1 MFDTARLICF
11 GARFAARYLP
21 PTLSFRNYKVVF
33 RWADVADVLARD
45 GDFRIAPVNQKRI
58 EGVMGPFIL
67 GMDRSKEL
75 FAQRVAVY
83 DAMKSADLA
92 PIRHI
97 LATEPTELLAAAAV
111 GGQIDVVNGYARKVA
126 GHVATA
132 LFGISGPSEG
142 DLLRV
147 ARAVFHETFLNL
159 GDDEKIRNTGVA
171 AGNELET
178 WIAAEREA
186 RLDSGK
192 FGNDVLGRLL
202 EMEQAKA
209 LTGAEVGHVLAG
221 LLEIR
226 ATTAAGDDAHAKAEL
241 EAYVRNTLA
250 FRGFVDYR
258 RSFEVAGVASEVLDE
273 LENHLNSGAAE
284 VVRPALLRALTRL
297 RKIIEQADDS
307 SGSIGDEC
315 QRAADLYARACR
327 LGEPDP
333 VKLATWL
340 VKFRADSPGW
350 PNLVLADFVDAFDEQ
365 ALGTY
370 RRAVAALDR
379 KLADRDQWGRFEVDA
394 MLLELADH
402 DGDVDRAVHLLAQRE
417 HPQYGAI
424 VDRLRAAGRTEDA
437 VAWIDRAV
445 ADGRVTSHGGGNAYW
460 LSPDD
465 VAETYQG
472 LGRIEDAVAVLR
484 ADFVRQP
491 SVPAYR
497 VLLDFA
503 AGIDRADTERTW
515 AFDHARQLA
524 SDRFAAG
531 AVLVQLS
538 LSEGDVD
545 AAWLAADRYGPGWAW
560 RELADR
566 GAEAR
571 PVEAADLYRPQ
582 LENDLRHPN
591 TKLYPG
597 IAATLATMAELY
609 ERGGRS
615 ADFAS
620 FIAQI
625 RQDYGR
631 RPSLMKALDAK
642 GL

>member
-1 MFDTARLICF
+1 MALSET
-11 GARFAARYLP
+11 
-21 PTLSFRNYKVVF
+21 TLL
-33 RWADVADVLARD
+33 DVAGDLVFARGEDYVRYVRGLRTTDFKAYASIQAKRVYTVELDWSGPLPDGSCTCPHHADGNFCKHLVATGLAAID
-45 GDFRIAPVNQKRI
+45 SG
-58 EGVMGPFIL
+58 
-67 GMDRSKEL
+67 
-75 FAQRVAVY
+75 RVAV
-83 DAMKSADLA
+83 DDTASSTAEAALHEAVQAMDPDELRELVITLA
-92 PIRHI
+92 QRD
-97 LATEPTELLAAAAV
+97 
-111 GGQIDVVNGYARKVA
+111 GGVR
-126 GHVATA
+126 
-132 LFGISGPSEG
+132 
-142 DLLRV
+142 R
-147 ARAVFHETFLNL
+147 
-159 GDDEKIRNTGVA
+159 
-171 AGNELET
+171 
-178 WIAAEREA
+178 
-186 RLDSGK
+186 
-192 FGNDVLGRLL
+192 
-202 EMEQAKA
+202 
-209 LTGAEVGHVLAG
+209 

-226 ATTAAGDDAHAKAEL
+226 ATTASGDDAQAKAEL
-241 EAYVRNTLA
+241 EAYVRNTLT

-258 RSFEVAGVASEVLDE
+258 RSFEVAGAAGEMLDE

-284 VVRPALLRALTRL
+284 VARPALLRALTRL
-297 RKIIEQADDS
+297 RKLILQADDS
-307 SGSIGDEC
+307 SGSIGDQC

-327 LGEPDP
+327 LGKPDP

-350 PNLVLADFVDAFDEQ
+350 PALVLADFVDSFDEK

-370 RRAVAALDR
+370 RQAVTALDR
-379 KLADRDQWGRFEVDA
+379 KLEDHDQWKRLEVDA

-424 VDRLRAAGRTEDA
+424 VDRLRTAGRTEDA

-445 ADGRVTSHGGGNAYW
+445 ADGRVTSHIGANDYW

-465 VAETYQG
+465 VAKTYQG
-472 LGRIEDAVAVLR
+472 LGRIEDAVTVLR

-491 SVPAYR
+491 SIPTYR

-515 AFDHARQLA
+515 ALDHARQLA
-524 SDRFAAG
+524 TDRYAKG

-538 LSEGDVD
+538 LSEGDVEG
-545 AAWLAADRYGPGWAW
+545 AWQAADRYGPGWAW
-560 RELADR
+560 RELANR

-571 PVEAADLYRPQ
+571 PVGAADLYRPQ
-582 LENDLRHPN
+582 LEKDLRHPDS
-591 TKLYPG
+591 KLYPD

>member
-1 MFDTARLICF
+1 MPLSETTLLEVAGELVYARGEDYVRYVRGLRTTESKAYASIQAKNVYQVELDWSGPLPDGSCTCRHHADGNF
-11 GARFAARYLP
+11 CKHLVATGLAAID
-21 PTLSFRNYKVVF
+21 S
-33 RWADVADVLARD
+33 
-45 GDFRIAPVNQKRI
+45 G
-58 EGVMGPFIL
+58 
-67 GMDRSKEL
+67 
-75 FAQRVAVY
+75 RVAV
-83 DAMKSADLA
+83 DDTSSGTAETGL
-92 PIRHI
+92 
-97 LATEPTELLAAAAV
+97 EAAV
-111 GGQIDVVNGYARKVA
+111 QAMDVD
-126 GHVATA
+126 
-132 LFGISGPSEG
+132 E
-142 DLLRV
+142 LRELV
-147 ARAVFHETFLNL
+147 MTLAQR
-159 GDDEKIRNTGVA
+159 DDRV
-171 AGNELET
+171 
-178 WIAAEREA
+178 R
-186 RLDSGK
+186 R
-192 FGNDVLGRLL
+192 
-202 EMEQAKA
+202 
-209 LTGAEVGHVLAG
+209 

-226 ATTAAGDDAHAKAEL
+226 ATTAAGDDTHAKAEL

-258 RSFEVAGVASEVLDE
+258 RSFEVAEAASDMLDE

-284 VVRPALLRALTRL
+284 LVRPALLRAVTRL
-297 RKIIEQADDS
+297 RKILEQVDDS
-307 SGSIGDEC
+307 SGSIGDQC

-350 PNLVLADFVDAFDEQ
+350 PHLVLADFVDCFDEQ

-402 DGDVDRAVHLLAQRE
+402 DGDVDRAVHLLNERE

-445 ADGRVTSHGGGNAYW
+445 AEGRVTSHGAGNAYW

-465 VAETYQG
+465 VAATYQG
-472 LGRIEDAVAVLR
+472 LGRIDDAVGVLR
-484 ADFVRQP
+484 ADFMRQP
-491 SVPAYR
+491 SVSTYR

-515 AFDHARQLA
+515 VFDHARQLAA

-531 AVLVQLS
+531 AVLVQLC

-545 AAWLAADRYGPGWAW
+545 AAWQAADRYGPGWAW

-582 LENDLRHPN
+582 LEKDLRHPN
-591 TKLYPG
+591 SKLYPG
-597 IAATLATMAELY
+597 IAETLATMAELY

-625 RQDYGR
+625 RHDYGR

>member
-1 MFDTARLICF
+1 MPLSETTLLKVAGDLVYARGEDYVRYVRGLRTTDFKAYASIQAKNVYQVELDWSGPLPDGSCTCPHHADGNFCKHLVATGLAAIDT
-11 GARFAARYLP
+11 G
-21 PTLSFRNYKVVF
+21 
-33 RWADVADVLARD
+33 
-45 GDFRIAPVNQKRI
+45 
-58 EGVMGPFIL
+58 
-67 GMDRSKEL
+67 
-75 FAQRVAVY
+75 RVAV
-83 DAMKSADLA
+83 DDTASSTA
-92 PIRHI
+92 
-97 LATEPTELLAAAAV
+97 EAALEAAV
-111 GGQIDVVNGYARKVA
+111 QAMDVD
-126 GHVATA
+126 
-132 LFGISGPSEG
+132 E
-142 DLLRV
+142 LRELV
-147 ARAVFHETFLNL
+147 MTLAQR
-159 GDDEKIRNTGVA
+159 DDGV
-171 AGNELET
+171 
-178 WIAAEREA
+178 R
-186 RLDSGK
+186 R
-192 FGNDVLGRLL
+192 
-202 EMEQAKA
+202 
-209 LTGAEVGHVLAG
+209 

-226 ATTAAGDDAHAKAEL
+226 ATTAAGDDTHAKAEL

-258 RSFEVAGVASEVLDE
+258 RSFEVAGVASEMLDE

-284 VVRPALLRALTRL
+284 VARPALLRALTRL
-297 RKIIEQADDS
+297 RKIIEQVDDS
-307 SGSIGDEC
+307 SGSIGDQC

-350 PNLVLADFVDAFDEQ
+350 PHLVLADFVDSFDEQ

-379 KLADRDQWGRFEVDA
+379 KLEGRDHWKRFEVDA

-402 DGDVDRAVHLLAQRE
+402 DGDVDRAVHLLSQRE
-417 HPQYGAI
+417 HPEYGAI

-445 ADGRVTSHGGGNAYW
+445 AEGRISSHGGGNEFW

-465 VAETYQG
+465 VAADVQG
-472 LGRIEDAVAVLR
+472 TGPDRGCGRRPSRRLRPAAVGGRLPCPARFRGRRRPCRYRTHLGLR
-484 ADFVRQP
+484 P
-491 SVPAYR
+491 
-497 VLLDFA
+497 
-503 AGIDRADTERTW
+503 RATTGG
-515 AFDHARQLA
+515 

-538 LSEGDVD
+538 LSEGDID
-545 AAWLAADRYGPGWAW
+545 AAWQAADRYGPGWAW

-642 GL
+642 RL

>member
-1 MFDTARLICF
+1 VPLSET
-11 GARFAARYLP
+11 
-21 PTLSFRNYKVVF
+21 TL
-33 RWADVADVLARD
+33 L
-45 GDFRIAPVNQKRI
+45 
-58 EGVMGPFIL
+58 
-67 GMDRSKEL
+67 
-75 FAQRVAVY
+75 
-83 DAMKSADLA
+83 
-92 PIRHI
+92 
-97 LATEPTELLAAAAV
+97 
-111 GGQIDVVNGYARKVA
+111 KVA
-126 GHVATA
+126 GDLVYARGEDYVRYVRGLRTTDFKAYASIQAKRVYTVELDWSGPLPDGSCTCPHHADGNFCKHLVATG
-132 LFGISGPSEG
+132 L
-142 DLLRV
+142 
-147 ARAVFHETFLNL
+147 
-159 GDDEKIRNTGVA
+159 A
-171 AGNELET
+171 A
-178 WIAAEREA
+178 I
-186 RLDSGK
+186 DSGRVEVDDTA
-192 FGNDVLGRLL
+192 GSTAEAALEAAVQAMDVDELRELV
-202 EMEQAKA
+202 M
-209 LTGAEVGHVLAG
+209 TLAHRDDG
-221 LLEIR
+221 VRRLLEIR
-226 ATTAAGDDAHAKAEL
+226 ATRASGDDAQAKAEL

-258 RSFEVAGVASEVLDE
+258 RSFEVAEAASEMLDE

-284 VVRPALLRALTRL
+284 VARPALLRALTRL
-297 RKIIEQADDS
+297 RKLIEQVDDS
-307 SGSIGDEC
+307 SGSIGDQC

-350 PNLVLADFVDAFDEQ
+350 PTLVLADFVDAFDEK

-379 KLADRDQWGRFEVDA
+379 KLEDRDQWKRSEVDA

-402 DGDVDRAVHLLAQRE
+402 DGDVNRAVDLLAQRE

-424 VDRLRAAGRTEDA
+424 VDRLRAAERTEDA

-445 ADGRVTSHGGGNAYW
+445 AAGRVTSHGGGNEYW

-465 VAETYQG
+465 VAKTYQG

-491 SVPAYR
+491 SVPTYR

-503 AGIDRADTERTW
+503 AGVDRADTERTW

-524 SDRFAAG
+524 ASDRHAAG

-571 PVEAADLYRPQ
+571 PVDAADLYRPQ
-582 LENDLRHPN
+582 LESDLRHPN
-591 TKLYPG
+591 SKLYPG

-615 ADFAS
+615 ADFTS

-642 GL
+642 RL

>member
-1 MFDTARLICF
+1 MTGCVACW
-11 GARFAARYLP
+11 RFAPR
-21 PTLSFRNYKVVF
+21 
-33 RWADVADVLARD
+33 
-45 GDFRIAPVNQKRI
+45 
-58 EGVMGPFIL
+58 
-67 GMDRSKEL
+67 
-75 FAQRVAVY
+75 QRQV
-83 DAMKSADLA
+83 
-92 PIRHI
+92 
-97 LATEPTELLAAAAV
+97 
-111 GGQIDVVNGYARKVA
+111 
-126 GHVATA
+126 
-132 LFGISGPSEG
+132 
-142 DLLRV
+142 
-147 ARAVFHETFLNL
+147 
-159 GDDEKIRNTGVA
+159 
-171 AGNELET
+171 
-178 WIAAEREA
+178 
-186 RLDSGK
+186 
-192 FGNDVLGRLL
+192 
-202 EMEQAKA
+202 
-209 LTGAEVGHVLAG
+209 
-221 LLEIR
+221 
-226 ATTAAGDDAHAKAEL
+226 TTTHAKAEL
-241 EAYVRNTLA
+241 DAYVRNTLA

-258 RSFEVAGVASEVLDE
+258 RSFEVAEVASEVLDE
-273 LENHLNSGAAE
+273 LETHLNSGAAE
-284 VVRPALLRALTRL
+284 IVRPALLRALTRL
-297 RKIIEQADDS
+297 RKITEQADDS
-307 SGSIGDEC
+307 SGSIGDQC

-350 PNLVLADFVDAFDEQ
+350 PNVVLADFVDAFDEQ

-379 KLADRDQWGRFEVDA
+379 KLEERDQWGRFEVDA

-424 VDRLRAAGRTEDA
+424 VDRLRAVGRTEDA

-465 VAETYQG
+465 VAATYRG

-484 ADFVRQP
+484 ADFMRQP
-491 SVPAYR
+491 SVPTYR

-515 AFDHARQLA
+515 ALDHARQLA
-524 SDRFAAG
+524 ASDRYAAG
-531 AVLVQLS
+531 AVLVQLL

-545 AAWLAADRYGPGWAW
+545 AAWQAADRYGPGWAW